1 MEIKISWLCNS
12 TLTTKATRFSYFFY
26 VLFVIAVL
34 GEGIM
39 TGKLALAG
47 KCVKDDY
54 TACDLILNKVKME
67 VVSYCKM

>member
-1 MEIKISWLCNS
+1 
-12 TLTTKATRFSYFFY
+12 
-26 VLFVIAVL
+26 
-34 GEGIM
+34 M